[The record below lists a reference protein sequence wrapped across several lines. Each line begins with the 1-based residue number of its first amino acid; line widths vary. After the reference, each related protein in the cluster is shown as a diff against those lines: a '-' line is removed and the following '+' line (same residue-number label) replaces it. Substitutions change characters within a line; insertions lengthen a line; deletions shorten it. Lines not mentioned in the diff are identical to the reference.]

1 MVNGAKAICTGGDA
15 RIVIVVGLAL
25 SLYADVVWA
34 DVTLFDNLGTWHH
47 EITTASERA
56 QKFFDQGLRLVY
68 AFNHE
73 EAIAAFTEAS
83 RLDPDAPMPYWGVAL
98 SLGPN
103 INAAMDPKAEARAV
117 EALHKATLRLA
128 QATPRERAYVEAL
141 ASRYSLKRSL
151 TRKGKDEAY
160 AKAMRRL
167 VREYPDDVD
176 AATLS
181 AEAQM
186 VLRPWNYWR
195 ADGRPQAG
203 TDELVAT
210 LEATLQRNPTHP
222 GACHYYIHAVEAS
235 PEPQRA
241 LECAKRLPALMPG
254 AGHLVHMPAH
264 IYMRLGL
271 YREASERNATA
282 ATVDQEYL
290 AHHPLEGNYASG
302 YYAHNLHFLNASLM
316 MEGRSTEALQA
327 GRDLLTKISDEVV
340 IKEPSLEWYAP
351 TLFLTQARFG
361 HWSELIRQ
369 PPPPKTMRFTTGLW
383 HYVRGLAFAATTR
396 FGSAEG
402 ELSNLRRSLKSF
414 AKAKTAEAKTNRN
427 ILKVAERVLV
437 GELAARRGA
446 STTRVFRPS
455 ARRFSWRPPCRTV
468 SRPSGF
474 TRFATIWERCCCWQG
489 VRMRPNQST
498 VMISASI
505 PRTDGHCKDSS
516 KVCGPSI
523 RTPRRK
529 RSGFVLPGYEPTWR
543 YRAHAFKNMRQMNA
557 GAYPCRPTKDE
568 RC

>member
-1 MVNGAKAICTGGDA
+1 MVRGKCA
-15 RIVIVVGLAL
+15 RAVIHGLIVAGL
-25 SLYADVVWA
+25 SLPVSVATAWA

-47 EITTASERA
+47 EITTTSERA

-73 EAIAAFTEAS
+73 EAITAFTEAS

-103 INAAMDPKAEARAV
+103 INAAMDPKAEPRAV

-128 QATPRERAYVEAL
+128 QASSSERAYVDAL

-151 TRKGKDEAY
+151 TRKAKDEAY

-167 VREYPDDVD
+167 AREFPDDVD
-176 AATLS
+176 SSTLS

-186 VLRPWNYWR
+186 VLRPWDYWR
-195 ADGRPQAG
+195 ADGQPQPG
-203 TDELVAT
+203 TEELVAT
-210 LEATLQRNPTHP
+210 LEAALQRDPNHP

-235 PEPQRA
+235 REPQRA
-241 LECAKRLPALMPG
+241 LDCAKRLPALMPG

-290 AHHPLEGNYASG
+290 AHHALEGKYAAG

-316 MEGRSTEALQA
+316 MEGRSAEALQA
-327 GRDLLTKISDEVV
+327 GHDLLTKVSDEDMA
-340 IKEPSLEWYAP
+340 KEPSLEWYAP
-351 TLFLTQARFG
+351 TLLVTQARFG
-361 HWSELIRQ
+361 HWSDLIRQ
-369 PPPPKTMRFTTGLW
+369 PPPPKGLRFTTGLW

-402 ELSNLRRSLKSF
+402 ELSNLRKALKRF
-414 AKAKTAEAKTNRN
+414 AKAKTAESKTSRA

-437 GELAARRGA
+437 GELAARRGQFDA
-446 STTRVFRPS
+446 GIQALREALQLEAALPYSEPPFWFQPVRHNLGSVLLLAGRPS
-455 ARRFSWRPPCRTV
+455 EAESVYREDLRLNPENGWALQGLIQSLRAQNKNTAQEEARFRVAW
-468 SRPSGF
+468 
-474 TRFATIWERCCCWQG
+474 
-489 VRMRPNQST
+489 VRADVT
-498 VMISASI
+498 
-505 PRTDGHCKDSS
+505 
-516 KVCGPSI
+516 
-523 RTPRRK
+523 
-529 RSGFVLPGYEPTWR
+529 LPGSR
-543 YRAHAFKNMRQMNA
+543 F
-557 GAYPCRPTKDE
+557 
-568 RC
+568 

>member
-1 MVNGAKAICTGGDA
+1 MVRGRYAQAVMSG
-15 RIVIVVGLAL
+15 VITVGLAL
-25 SLYADVVWA
+25 SLYAEVVWA
-34 DVTLFDNLGTWHH
+34 EVTLFENLGTWHH
-47 EITTASERA
+47 EITTSSERA
-56 QKFFDQGLRLVY
+56 QKYFDQGLRLVY

-83 RLDPDAPMPYWGVAL
+83 RLDPHAPMPYWGVAL

-117 EALHKATLRLA
+117 EALQKATQRLA
-128 QATPRERAYVEAL
+128 QATPSERAYVEAL
-141 ASRYSLKRSL
+141 ALRYSVKQSL
-151 TRKGKDEAY
+151 TRKGKDVAY
-160 AKAMRRL
+160 AKAMRRVL
-167 VREYPDDVD
+167 QEYPEDVD
-176 AATLS
+176 AATLT
-181 AEAQM
+181 AEALM
-186 VLRPWNYWR
+186 VLRPWDYWR
-195 ADGRPQAG
+195 ADGSPQAG
-203 TDELVAT
+203 TDELVAI
-210 LEATLQRNPTHP
+210 LDATLQRSAAHP

-271 YREASERNATA
+271 YREATERNATA
-282 ATVDQEYL
+282 ALVDHEYL
-290 AHHPLEGNYASG
+290 AHRPLEGKYASG

-327 GRDLLTKISDEVV
+327 GRDLLTKISDEAM

-361 HWSELIRQ
+361 YWSELIRQ
-369 PPPPKTMRFTTGLW
+369 PPPPKAMRFTTGLW

-437 GELAARRGA
+437 GELAARRGQYDA
-446 STTRVFRPS
+446 GIQALREAVQLEAALPYSE
-455 ARRFSWRPPCRTV
+455 PPFWFH
-468 SRPSGF
+468 P
-474 TRFATIWERCCCWQG
+474 
-489 VRMRPNQST
+489 VRHNLGAVLLLAGRPNEAEAVYREDLRLNPENGWALQGLVQSLR
-498 VMISASI
+498 AQ
-505 PRTDGHCKDSS
+505 HKDAAQEE
-516 KVCGPSI
+516 VRFRAAWAGAD
-523 RTPRRK
+523 
-529 RSGFVLPGYEPTWR
+529 VALPGSR
-543 YRAHAFKNMRQMNA
+543 F
-557 GAYPCRPTKDE
+557 
-568 RC
+568 

>member
-1 MVNGAKAICTGGDA
+1 MVRGRYTKAVMRGL
-15 RIVIVVGLAL
+15 IVAGLAL
-25 SLYADVVWA
+25 PVPAGLVRAE
-34 DVTLFDNLGTWHH
+34 VTLFDNIGTWHH

-103 INAAMDPKAEARAV
+103 INAAMDPKAEPRAI

-186 VLRPWNYWR
+186 VLRPWDYWR

-271 YREASERNATA
+271 YREASERNAAA
-282 ATVDQEYL
+282 ATVDHEYL

-327 GRDLLTKISDEVV
+327 GRDLLTKISAEAVA
-340 IKEPSLEWYAP
+340 KEPSLEWYAP

-369 PPPPKTMRFTTGLW
+369 PPPPKGMRFTTGLW

-402 ELSNLRRSLKSF
+402 ELSNLRKSLKLF
-414 AKAKTAEAKTNRN
+414 AKARTTEAKTNRA

-437 GELAARRGA
+437 GELAARRGQYDA
-446 STTRVFRPS
+446 GIQALREALQLEAALPYSE
-455 ARRFSWRPPCRTV
+455 PPFWFQPVRHNLGAV
-468 SRPSGF
+468 LVLAGRSSEAESVYRDDLRLNPENGWALQGLVQSLRAQNKDAAQEE
-474 TRFATIWERCCCWQG
+474 TRFRAAWARADVT
-489 VRMRPNQST
+489 
-498 VMISASI
+498 
-505 PRTDGHCKDSS
+505 
-516 KVCGPSI
+516 
-523 RTPRRK
+523 
-529 RSGFVLPGYEPTWR
+529 LPGSR
-543 YRAHAFKNMRQMNA
+543 F
-557 GAYPCRPTKDE
+557 
-568 RC
+568 